1 VGIAGHLTTP
11 DPAVNCF
18 VPLVRL
24 CPGAHPGG
32 TGNEVPDRAPARCG
46 RGVWGR
52 TLGCTPNHPEE
63 GDMQSYHHLMASELA
78 DLHRRDLIADADRH
92 RRVRHDRSRRHLRRR

>member
-1 VGIAGHLTTP
+1 MWATGL
-11 DPAVNCF
+11 
-18 VPLVRL
+18 
-24 CPGAHPGG
+24 GAHSGLHTEP
-32 TGNEVPDRAPARCG
+32 
-46 RGVWGR
+46 
-52 TLGCTPNHPEE
+52 PEE